1 MVSFYDGSYITAA
14 LAGTGMAN
22 APTVTPPSSSSSNS
36 ANCCCP
42 SSTLFLESL
51 TNKLIAMTTSLKEQ
65 FADLKNNQKPT
76 LGPQAPRLVEI
87 QVKTNVSVKYEYI
100 IYLKRYG
107 PPVNGIFDP
116 IYLSL
121 IRAELIAGVPIDH
134 DCSSSDDD

>member
-22 APTVTPPSSSSSNS
+22 APTVTPSSNS

-51 TNKLIAMTTSLKEQ
+51 TNKLIAMTTSLKQQ
-65 FADLKNNQKPT
+65 FTDLKNNQKQF

-87 QVKTNVSVKYEYI
+87 QVETNVSVKYEYI
-100 IYLKRYG
+100 LYLKRYG

-116 IYLSL
+116 IYMSL
-121 IRAELIAGVPIDH
+121 IRAELIAGVPIDF